1 MSLCLSA
8 EMKKA
13 FTGIARR
20 ITPEDTENKV
30 FRATGF
36 AKINSEQ
43 KAINYPF
50 SAFFAV
56 RAFLQPFLC
65 FEVPMPLF
73 FKIGFKQNNSRYRN
87 CRAQKLLPFKGRF
100 VYAEKPEKLY

>member
-36 AKINSEQ
+36 DKINS
-43 KAINYPF
+43 
-50 SAFFAV
+50 
-56 RAFLQPFLC
+56 
-65 FEVPMPLF
+65 
-73 FKIGFKQNNSRYRN
+73 
-87 CRAQKLLPFKGRF
+87 
-100 VYAEKPEKLY
+100 